1 MVIKRFSIW
10 LVSLDPVAGS
20 EQAGTRPVLVISPDV
35 MNSQLNTVIAAPM
48 TAKARG
54 WPSRVAIHHAG
65 KYGEVALDQI
75 RTIDKTRLVKPMGE
89 LEQLYH
95 APVFTTLAEIFSE

>member
-1 MVIKRFSIW
+1 MVIKRFSVW

-20 EQAGTRPVLVISPDV
+20 EQAGTRPVLVVSPDV
-35 MNSQLNTVIAAPM
+35 MNARLNTVIAAPM
-48 TAKARG
+48 TTKMRG
-54 WPSRVAIHHAG
+54 WPTRVAINHGG
-65 KYGEVALDQI
+65 KTGEVALDQI

-89 LEQLYH
+89 LEELYH

>member
-10 LVSLDPVAGS
+10 LVSPDPVAGS

-35 MNSQLNTVIAAPM
+35 MNSQLNTVIAAPL
-48 TAKARG
+48 TTKVRG

-65 KYGEVALDQI
+65 KHGEVALDQI
-75 RTIDKTRLVKPMGE
+75 RTIDKSRLVKPLGE

-95 APVFTTLAEIFSE
+95 SPVFTTLAEIFSE